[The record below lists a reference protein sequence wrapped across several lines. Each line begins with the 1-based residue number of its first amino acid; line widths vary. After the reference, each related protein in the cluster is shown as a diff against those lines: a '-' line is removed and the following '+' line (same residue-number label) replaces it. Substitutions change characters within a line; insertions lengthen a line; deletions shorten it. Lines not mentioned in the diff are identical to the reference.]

1 MVDDPSLRRLPL
13 DPSAAPPH
21 LAVSIH
27 HTLKKE
33 ILAGRFRP
41 SERINQEQVAREL
54 GVSRTPVREALHALA
69 REGLVELHPRRG
81 AFVSVFGESD
91 VSELYEMRELLE
103 PHAAANASLR
113 AAPAQVEVIR
123 RLADEIERATSS
135 DMERA
140 FSLNREFHQ
149 RLCEPCDNRLLMAL
163 LEIVWSQQSALSIFA
178 YQRQSAEAM
187 RRTYVQHRAIVDAF
201 AARDADRTRDLV
213 RRHISEAHR
222 VAIELIA
229 ESHLPPAAA

>member
-1 MVDDPSLRRLPL
+1 LVDDPSLRRLPL

-21 LAVSIH
+21 LAASIH
-27 HTLKKE
+27 DTLKRE

-91 VSELYEMRELLE
+91 VSEIYEMRELLE
-103 PHAAANASLR
+103 PHAAANACLR
-113 AAPAQVEVIR
+113 ASPAQIEVVR
-123 RLADEIERATSS
+123 RLTEEVERATASN
-135 DMERA
+135 MERA

-149 RLCEPCDNRLLMAL
+149 RLCEPCENRLLMAL

-187 RRTYVQHRAIVDAF
+187 RRTYAQHREIVA
-201 AARDADRTRDLV
+201 AYTARDPGRTRDLL

-222 VAIELIA
+222 VAIEMIA